1 MAAVLT
7 TSSTINCSHQG
18 TVKKT
23 STAKL
28 KVNGSS
34 VLLESSLG
42 AISDCPNQ
50 SSSTTKDSKVDSVLG
65 GVAQKLKAGGNGVL
79 LATLSGK
86 GNGSPP
92 GTLSATAGQSL
103 LKGV

>member
-7 TSSTINCSHQG
+7 TSSTITCSHQG
-18 TVKKT
+18 TVQKT

-28 KVNGSS
+28 KVNGSP

-42 AISDCPNQ
+42 AIPDCPNQ
-50 SSSTTKDSKVDSVLG
+50 SSSTTKDTKVASVLG
-65 GVAQKLKAGGNGVL
+65 AAQKLKAGGNGVL

-92 GTLSATAGQSL
+92 GDLSATAGQAL